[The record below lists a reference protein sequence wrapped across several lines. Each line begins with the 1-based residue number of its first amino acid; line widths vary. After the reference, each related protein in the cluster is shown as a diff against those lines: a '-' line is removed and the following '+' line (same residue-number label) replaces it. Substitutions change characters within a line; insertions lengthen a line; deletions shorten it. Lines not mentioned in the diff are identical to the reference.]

1 MNTLWKVAALTLV
14 ATSVAGCFSRTT
26 TREVV
31 REQPIVQQQQPAVIE
46 RTTVVPQPVVQ
57 EPRIIERDR
66 VVVVPRE

>member
-1 MNTLWKVAALTLV
+1 MSTLWKVAALALV

-31 REQPIVQQQQPAVIE
+31 REQPIVQQQQPIVE
-46 RTTVVPQPVVQ
+46 RRTVVEQPVVQ

-66 VVVVPRE
+66 VVVIPRE